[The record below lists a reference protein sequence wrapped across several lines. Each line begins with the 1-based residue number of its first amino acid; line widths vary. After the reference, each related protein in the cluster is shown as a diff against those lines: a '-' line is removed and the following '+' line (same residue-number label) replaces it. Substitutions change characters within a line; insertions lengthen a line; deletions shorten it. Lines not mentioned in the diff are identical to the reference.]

1 MGEAKINE
9 NLLKFTGTLCL
20 PEGLE
25 IDEDFTFG
33 VTAGI
38 TKREQR
44 SNEDGTFN
52 LVHTARLKGEA
63 VVQTKYGKNIVL
75 KTKSS
80 PSKRFRSCM
89 MVTYD
94 GSDFSQHYETTINLL
109 IKNWPEVKKFL
120 EGIKDN

>member
-1 MGEAKINE
+1 MEEIKISE

-25 IDEDFTFG
+25 IDNDYTFG

-44 SNEDGTFN
+44 SNEDGSYN

-63 VVQTKYGKNIVL
+63 VVQTKYGKNLVL
-75 KTKSS
+75 KSKSS
-80 PSKRFRSCM
+80 PSKRLRSCM
-89 MVTYD
+89 MVNYE
-94 GSDFSQHYETTINLL
+94 GADFPKYYEEMINR
-109 IKNWPEVKKFL
+109 I
-120 EGIKDN
+120 IKDWKKVEEFLKENLE